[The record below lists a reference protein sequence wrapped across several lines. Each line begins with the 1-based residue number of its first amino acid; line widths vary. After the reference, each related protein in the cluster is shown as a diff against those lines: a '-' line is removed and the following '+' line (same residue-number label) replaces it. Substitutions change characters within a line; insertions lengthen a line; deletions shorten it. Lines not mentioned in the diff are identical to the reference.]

1 MMHGY
6 LGRGA
11 VLVVIINHL
20 VYETV
25 LILTLQG
32 SSHVLC
38 LTCKVFRAR
47 LRQLLHLLLWISESR
62 LIVFN
67 QALEK
72 VLVQAVPRRSSF
84 VEEWCLRGN
93 ETWLRFTANFTV
105 LATILGALV
114 NLPSFIITPLVVI
127 TATPFHLYGIRQT
140 AIIVLDQAGGT
151 RATETT

>member
-47 LRQLLHLLLWISESR
+47 LRQLLHLLL
-62 LIVFN
+62 
-67 QALEK
+67 
-72 VLVQAVPRRSSF
+72 
-84 VEEWCLRGN
+84 
-93 ETWLRFTANFTV
+93 
-105 LATILGALV
+105 
-114 NLPSFIITPLVVI
+114 
-127 TATPFHLYGIRQT
+127 
-140 AIIVLDQAGGT
+140 
-151 RATETT
+151 